1 MKKFRTVVSLVV
13 MLLAGV
19 VGFFIGSTLENAFG
33 GAILFSLIVGI
44 ACVVYAIDNRNEQLL
59 LNRLGVT
66 LYKLRIKVVQYIQDK
81 VIIRGGGIRTIH
93 TPS

>member
-44 ACVVYAIDNRNEQLL
+44 ACVVYAIDNRNE
-59 LNRLGVT
+59 
-66 LYKLRIKVVQYIQDK
+66 
-81 VIIRGGGIRTIH
+81 
-93 TPS
+93 